1 LHFDSDFFIVHA
13 NHFSRQVHE
22 WVSVT
27 GVCNFLDV
35 VSFEERLSF
44 IIVHVHEVTD
54 CFYTSFLF
62 DTFGKFF
69 FHDLQE
75 SRISN
80 PDALY
85 EHLAELHSQNN
96 WFEET

>member
-1 LHFDSDFFIVHA
+1 LHFDSDFFIVHF
-13 NHFSRQVHE
+13 NNFSSEIHE

-35 VSFEERLSF
+35 MSFEERLSF
-44 IIVHVHEVTD
+44 IIVHVHEVND
-54 CFYTSFLF
+54 GFYTSFLF
-62 DTFGKFF
+62 DSFSKFF
-69 FHDLQE
+69 IHDLQE
-75 SRISN
+75 RGIGN
-80 PDALY
+80 PDSLN